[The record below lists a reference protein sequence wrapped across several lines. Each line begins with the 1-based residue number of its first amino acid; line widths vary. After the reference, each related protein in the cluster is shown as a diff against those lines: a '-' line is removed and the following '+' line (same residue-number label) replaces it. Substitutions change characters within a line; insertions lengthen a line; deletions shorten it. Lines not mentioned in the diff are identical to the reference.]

1 MAIYNN
7 GILGPFS
14 GTVGS
19 IVGSSW
25 RGIPVI
31 RSKPVRKKTG
41 LSILQEQQ
49 IAKFSLMTKF
59 LRPLTDLLNQ
69 TFQKPAVGMTC
80 FNQAF
85 SLNYPAITGDY
96 PAIGIDYSRI
106 ILSKGRLPL
115 GEPPTI
121 SSPDAGKLL
130 LTWRTGDGINRR
142 LTSGTA
148 FIAAWQEEFGRWIF
162 GQFEA
167 GDGISSCMLDVAPF
181 SGRPVQTYIGFIS
194 KGRQKTSESRYMG
207 VLNIL

>member
-1 MAIYNN
+1 MAIYTN

-19 IVGSSW
+19 VVGSSW
-25 RGIPVI
+25 KGIQVI
-31 RSKPVRKKTG
+31 RSKPVRKKTA
-41 LSILQEQQ
+41 LTILQEQQ
-49 IAKFSLMTKF
+49 IARFSLMTKF

-80 FNQAF
+80 SNRAF
-85 SLNYPAITGDY
+85 SLNYPAISGEW
-96 PAIGIDYSRI
+96 PAIGIDYPRI

-121 SSPDAGKLL
+121 SSPEEGKLL
-130 LTWRTGDGINRR
+130 LTWKTGDGINRR

-167 GDGISSCMLDVAPF
+167 GDNISSCMLDVAPF

-194 KGRQKTSESRYMG
+194 KGRNKNSESRYMG
-207 VLNIL
+207 LLNIL